1 MLESFEARTMKSMPF
16 KLLPV
21 AAAVSAVVSGAI
33 AAPPAPQVLQ
43 GTASVSTAGSVQTIT
58 HSANALLNFQSFN
71 VLPGETVRFVQPN
84 AASTVLNRVLGG
96 GLNIGGVGGFNRG
109 VLLRA

>member
-1 MLESFEARTMKSMPF
+1 MPF

-33 AAPPAPQVLQ
+33 AAPPAPQALQ

-71 VLPGETVRFVQPN
+71 ALPGETVRFVQPRLPAFMMDN
-84 AASTVLNRVLGG
+84 KGG
-96 GLNIGGVGGFNRG
+96 IFYL
-109 VLLRA
+109 